1 MTKSQIRAGDDG
13 LDQTPAPLVAG
24 SFKLFRVRHW
34 QETIAEAT
42 DEDALP
48 GREGS
53 SFIGS
58 SSSSSDCGWT
68 GFEGNERGERR
79 VLEERALKRPV
90 RGERRR
96 RRRWSHGQP
105 VVKL

>member
-1 MTKSQIRAGDDG
+1 MAKSQIRAGDDG

-24 SFKLFRVRHW
+24 SFKPLGIGHW
-34 QETIAEAT
+34 QEAIAEAT

-58 SSSSSDCGWT
+58 SITDCGWT
-68 GFEGNERGERR
+68 GFEGNERGKRR

-96 RRRWSHGQP
+96 RWSHGRP
-105 VVKL
+105 VVK